1 MADHD
6 HAIPAMPTA
15 VATLNHCGPL
25 ALSATSSGLDV
36 ETQGSPEAGNVITPR
51 PRLVRPM
58 GEEVE
63 GAENAS
69 CLLRRCNPLEST
81 AAAI

>member
-1 MADHD
+1 MVDHD
-6 HAIPAMPTA
+6 AAIPAMPTA
-15 VATLNHCGPL
+15 VATVNHCGPL

-58 GEEVE
+58 GEEMATQHPDPPTVATQTPSS
-63 GAENAS
+63 G
-69 CLLRRCNPLEST
+69 R
-81 AAAI
+81 